1 MPIYK
6 KCPRCGKRLLVG
18 NKCDCFSGKFSRR
31 TYEDRHK
38 EYDTTSRDK
47 VSRAFYHS
55 TEWLETRAD
64 VLALDDYTDLYA
76 LATTGTLLAADTV
89 HHIIPLREDYSRRC
103 DRSNLISLSAQSHST
118 IEQMYKDSAAKTKLQ
133 AELFAIVERYRGH
146 RGV

>member
-6 KCPRCGKRLLVG
+6 KCPRCGRRLLVG
-18 NKCDCFSGKFSRR
+18 NTCDCFCGKFSRR
-31 TYEDRHK
+31 TYESRHH

-47 VSRAFYHS
+47 RAKAFYDS
-55 TEWLETRAD
+55 AEWLETRAD

-76 LATTGTLLAADTV
+76 LATTGIVLAADTV

-118 IEQMYKDSAAKTKLQ
+118 IEQIYKDPAAKIELQ
-133 AELFAIVERYRGH
+133 RQLAAIVERHRGH